1 MEQAGNEGD
10 SALIHKHTPEL
21 IQQYLAFDTILQQYF
36 QKDDAASTDT
46 HNPLATSE
54 DLKKFFLMLRA
65 AFENLDMDQME
76 DAIDTMKQY
85 SYPNDQKELFE
96 QLCGAVAEIDTD
108 ASEDILKMW
117 ETKI

>member
-1 MEQAGNEGD
+1 
-10 SALIHKHTPEL
+10 
-21 IQQYLAFDTILQQYF
+21 
-36 QKDDAASTDT
+36 
-46 HNPLATSE
+46 
-54 DLKKFFLMLRA
+54 
-65 AFENLDMDQME
+65 
-76 DAIDTMKQY
+76 MKQY